1 VFPSLYA
8 IVDAGLA
15 GERALEI
22 SENLANAGVELI
34 QYRDK
39 TASARRL
46 FEVCATLSARLRARA
61 RLIVNDRADVVA
73 LCDAGGVHVGQ
84 EDLRAEDAR
93 VMCGAGR
100 WVGVS
105 THNLEQFREALG
117 TSADYVAVGP
127 VFATSTKKNPDP
139 VVGLEFVARARAM
152 TQKPIVAIGGI
163 TAENAES
170 VYRAGADSVAVI
182 SDLMAAGR
190 PAHRAAEYL
199 RIAASVRDTSGRQQ
213 NSRSRRNG

>member
-1 VFPSLYA
+1 MFPNFYA
-8 IVDAGLA
+8 ILDAGLV
-15 GERALEI
+15 GERAEEL
-22 SENLANAGVELI
+22 SEELIGAGVELI

-39 TASARRL
+39 SATTRRL
-46 FEVCATLSARLRARA
+46 FETCSALSMRLRGRA
-61 RLIVNDRADVVA
+61 RFIVNDRADIAA

-93 VMCGAGR
+93 AICGSGR

-105 THNLEQFREALG
+105 THNLEQFRAALE
-117 TSADYVAVGP
+117 TSADYIAVGP

-152 TQKPIVAIGGI
+152 TEKPIVAIGGI

-170 VYRAGADSVAVI
+170 VYRAGAHSVAVI
-182 SDLMAAGR
+182 GDLMAAGK
-190 PAHRAAEYL
+190 PAERAAEYL
-199 RIAASVRDTSGRQQ
+199 RIAAKVRSALSLARIPGSGID
-213 NSRSRRNG
+213 G